1 MKKEYNTRSKTIIK
15 NIFSE
20 NEGKEL
26 TSRDVIELTRG
37 NVGEATVYRLLNTL
51 SEDGTVER
59 RLTSDGAVY
68 SYVDHH
74 GDCGCGFHLHCVG
87 CGNVLHLRCETMS
100 GMRHHIIKEHGFV
113 PLVETTV
120 IDGYCDKCKKTN
132 AREVSR

>member
-37 NVGEATVYRLLNTL
+37 RVGEATVYRLLNTL

-68 SYVDHH
+68 SFVDHH
-74 GDCGCGFHLHCVG
+74 GDCGCGFHLRCVG

>member
-37 NVGEATVYRLLNTL
+37 RVGEATVYRLLNTL

-68 SYVDHH
+68 SFVDHH

>member
-68 SYVDHH
+68 SFVDHH

-132 AREVSR
+132 AREVNR